1 MLNLKNKFITA
12 NCLLL
17 IMGAVFFVGVNI
29 VSAQETDIGL
39 NYAANLGLEDG
50 GEKDIR
56 VFLAEIVRYFI
67 TFLGI
72 IAVAMV
78 MYSGFLWMTS
88 AGDPEKVNRAKQA
101 LINSVI
107 GLIIIIS
114 AFAIVT
120 FIINFMAGG
129 GGGTAKKKPHDYGY
143 GLGAYGNCA
152 IASTYPEP
160 FQKDVPRNTVIIV
173 TFIEEVDI
181 TSMQGTDNNIDT
193 EVVRIYKK
201 NDENNPVS
209 ASVSATADKRTFIFQ
224 PTEYLGSPS
233 ENTEYYVY
241 LSNDILKTD
250 GKGVFD
256 NCLEK
261 FAQWSFEVSTKVDLT
276 PPQVK
281 AGGIFPAP
289 DNNQD
294 SVATISAAKAS
305 GAIAVLGA
313 PEQRKLASFNI
324 DSGSKPATL
333 ININEY
339 SEIEGNLT
347 LAVLDDGTTV
357 KIENSSTNTGLGTAA
372 INGQQ
377 VVFPS
382 LFILTLKEG
391 GFEAGDSWTIS
402 ATAYTAGD
410 TLKVGEITYH
420 FGTDISVG
428 TTLAATAGN
437 ISTQLGTHPEVT
449 ATVSGNLITIT
460 AINDG
465 VAGNSIVLSTSNS
478 TAIGITPMSGG
489 QAAGETTVASG
500 RTDRPRNS
508 VIQINFNEA
517 INPIGITGVASDIS
531 DNIRVENISGNNN
544 ILNGKFIL
552 SNQYKTL
559 EFISDELCGKNGCG
573 ESIYCLP
580 ANSNLR
586 VVIKAASLYECSGDP
601 DCAARAPYVYCNGTC
616 KNADDKNYPLANFN
630 LTGVADMAF
639 NSLDGD
645 RDTFAEGPE
654 AQSYTLAYNE
664 NEIIGLCASG
674 ANQGKVCTDENKTTV
689 CGEGILCEN
698 PKTVSAL
705 QAATGDDYSW
715 SFFISNSIKIQAPV
729 IDTISPDHKT
739 KGASLSESIK
749 FQFKELM
756 MSSSLGTGQVK
767 VFDGEKTVVHKKV
780 NLRSLNNRAVGYWTA
795 VENVDDPVDGEPD
808 WTRAQILHPQFPQ
821 YVSYR
826 AQVGSGVKD
835 IYQNCFKPSAGPLC
849 TNETSDALPSCCPV
863 IGATEINA
871 VGAEGLDKNGN
882 CK

>member
-1 MLNLKNKFITA
+1 MLKLKNKFITA

-29 VSAQETDIGL
+29 VGAQETDIGL

-50 GEKDIR
+50 GGKDIR

-101 LINSVI
+101 LVNSVI

-129 GGGTAKKKPHDYGY
+129 GGGGTAKKKPLDYGY

-173 TFIEEVDI
+173 TFIEEVEI
-181 TSMQGTDNNIDT
+181 TSMQGTGNNIDT

-209 ASVSATADKRTFIFQ
+209 ASISSTADKRTFIFQ

-241 LSNDILKTD
+241 LSNDILKPD
-250 GKGVFD
+250 GKGVFE

-261 FAQWSFEVSTKVDLT
+261 FALWSFEVSTKVDLT

-294 SVATISAAKAS
+294 SVAIVSAAQAS
-305 GAIAVLGA
+305 GEIAVLGA
-313 PEQRKLASFNI
+313 PEQRKLANFNI
-324 DSGSKPATL
+324 DSGSKPASL
-333 ININEY
+333 DNINEY
-339 SEIEGNLT
+339 SEIEGILT
-347 LAVLDDGTTV
+347 LAVSDDGETV
-357 KIENSSTNTGLGTAA
+357 RLTNDSTNTGLGTAA

-382 LFILTLKEG
+382 LFTLILTEG
-391 GFEAGDSWTIS
+391 GFAAGDFWTIS

-410 TLKVGEITYH
+410 TLTVGAYTYYFGAGGITVDTNLAVNIRSKLDNH
-420 FGTDISVG
+420 PDVIPSISG
-428 TTLAATAGN
+428 S
-437 ISTQLGTHPEVT
+437 I
-449 ATVSGNLITIT
+449 ITIT
-460 AINDG
+460 ARDAG
-465 VAGNSIVLSTSNS
+465 AAGNSIVLSASNS

-517 INPIGITGVASDIS
+517 INPIGITGIASGIS
-531 DNIRVENISGNNN
+531 DNIRVENISDNNN

-586 VVIKAASLYECSGDP
+586 VVIKAASLYECSGNP
-601 DCAARAPYVYCNGTC
+601 DCAARAPYVYCSGTC
-616 KNADDKNYPLANFN
+616 KNGDDKNYPLANFN

-639 NSLDGD
+639 NSMDGD

-654 AQSYTLAYNE
+654 AQSYTPAYNE

-674 ANQGKVCTDENKTTV
+674 ANQGRVCTDENKAAV

-705 QAATGDDYSW
+705 QADTGDDYSW

-739 KGASLSESIK
+739 TNASLSESIK

-767 VFDGEKTVVHKKV
+767 VFDGEKTIVHKKV

-795 VENVDDPVDGEPD
+795 VENVDEPVDGEPD

-835 IYQNCFKPSAGPLC
+835 IYQNCFKPSEGPLC
-849 TNETSDALPSCCPV
+849 ENETSDASPSCCPV
-863 IGATEINA
+863 IGGTEINA